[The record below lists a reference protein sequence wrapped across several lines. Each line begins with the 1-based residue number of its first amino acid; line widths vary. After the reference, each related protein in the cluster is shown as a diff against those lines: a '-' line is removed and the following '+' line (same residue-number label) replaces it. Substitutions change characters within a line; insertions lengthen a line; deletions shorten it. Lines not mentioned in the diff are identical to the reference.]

1 MMSSSLVCVKPKMIS
16 SPTTPLKEKIDGDL
30 HHRDSPVVDGHPV
43 STFRQFL
50 HLLGCLL
57 ALPLYLVSTVHSRYP
72 VTLDIFITIALTELN
87 RYTVEGRRIAL
98 QRQQQQQHQQP
109 EEKEFFNEKEAW
121 SPLYLESQPFSSR
134 LECLAAVVGWRE
146 DPALYRRALE
156 SYKSA
161 RTCSFVL
168 AGIDG
173 DEKEDQDMVDVF
185 SQVYPNNSA
194 VIQIPEPLGE
204 VAERIRAKTL
214 SLQRQNNQPIDKALA
229 DSVAMQSCLD
239 LAKSILTSHNIQFFG
254 PNQIRHLCLKQRHMH
269 KKGIM
274 FTAYIFSLVISDIL
288 GIEFLWSSDSDT
300 IVFPDSLEK
309 TINTI
314 ASDPKA
320 GGASSGLVVHNAPE
334 TPITSL
340 ASSVY
345 WGELYLTRSTP
356 ACTGTS
362 DCQSGPS
369 TAFRLSALPGILVPW
384 YLQTALGKRMIVN
397 EDRHLTTN
405 LLLRGWK
412 VIFASDV
419 LTATD
424 TPTTL
429 PRWLKQQVRWAR
441 ATHIES
447 LLRPKVYLVSHP
459 LLFYGMAKRE
469 FGPAIGAGAVTW
481 YFLTGQNL
489 IVFSLMDLVYRI
501 LISSLYN
508 FLRNPHR
515 LTRRDLKWCIPGIF
529 FYYIPLP
536 AVQVWSMLTM
546 TADGWG
552 TSMRASGDME
562 RERRE
567 GRKKAWFEMG
577 FFVVWMGIVAGAF
590 VRFLGGWLE
599 LNTSQ
604 RILGEVVSVGLAG
617 WLAWR
622 ATIAD
627 A

>member
-1 MMSSSLVCVKPKMIS
+1 MLS
-16 SPTTPLKEKIDGDL
+16 SPTTPLKEKVDGDI

-43 STFRQFL
+43 SPFRQFL

-57 ALPLYLVSTVHSRYP
+57 ALPIYAISTVNSRYP
-72 VTLDIFITIALTELN
+72 VTLDLFITIALTELN
-87 RYTVEGRRIAL
+87 RYTVEGRRIDLA
-98 QRQQQQQHQQP
+98 RSERK
-109 EEKEFFNEKEAW
+109 EETREYNEKEAW
-121 SPLYLESQPFSSR
+121 GALHLESQPASPR

-156 SYKSA
+156 SYKTA
-161 RTCSFVL
+161 RTCSFLL

-173 DEKEDQDMVDVF
+173 DDKEDQDMVNVF

-214 SLQRQNNQPIDKALA
+214 ALQGQNRQPIDETVA
-229 DSVAMQSCLD
+229 DSVAMQACLD
-239 LAKSILTSHNIQFFG
+239 LVKSILAEHNLRFGTS
-254 PNQIRHLCLKQRHMH
+254 PDSIRHLCLKQRHMH

-274 FTAYIFSLVISDIL
+274 FTAYVFSLVIADMM
-288 GIEFLWSSDSDT
+288 GIEFMWSSDSDT
-300 IVFPDSLEK
+300 IVFPDSLER

-320 GGASSGLVVHNAPE
+320 GGASSGLVVHNARE
-334 TPITSL
+334 TAITSL
-340 ASSVY
+340 ASAVY

-384 YLQTALGKRMIVN
+384 YLQVALGKRMIVN

-424 TPTTL
+424 TPTTMS
-429 PRWLKQQVRWAR
+429 RWLKQQVRWAR

-447 LLRPKVYLVSHP
+447 LLRPKVYLVSNP

-481 YFLTGQNL
+481 YFLTGRQL
-489 IVFSLMDLVYRI
+489 VVFSVMDLVFRI

-515 LTRRDLKWCIPGIF
+515 LTREDLKWCVPGIF
-529 FYYIPLP
+529 FYYVPLP

-562 RERRE
+562 RAKRE
-567 GRKKAWFEMG
+567 GRRKAWFEMG
-577 FFVVWMGIVAGAF
+577 FFVVWMGIVAGALAK
-590 VRFLGGWLE
+590 FLAGYFE
-599 LNTSQ
+599 LMW
-604 RILGEVVSVGLAG
+604 RERVVMVGLSVGLAS
-617 WLAWR
+617 WMAWKG
-622 ATIAD
+622 TIA
-627 A
+627 AAA